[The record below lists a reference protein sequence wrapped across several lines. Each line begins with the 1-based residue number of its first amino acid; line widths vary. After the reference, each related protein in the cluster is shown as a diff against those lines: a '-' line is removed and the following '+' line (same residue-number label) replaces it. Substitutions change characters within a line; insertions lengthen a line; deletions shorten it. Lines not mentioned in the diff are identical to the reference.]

1 MIREF
6 LAFEGVEKQNSI
18 DINSS
23 VILSPKSQVIMQ
35 ELKEFI

>member
-18 DINSS
+18 DI
-23 VILSPKSQVIMQ
+23 KCHFESQISHYAG
-35 ELKEFI
+35 KEFI